1 MYMRT
6 LSVRRRMLA
15 GQAVLTGPV
24 RAATV
29 ASCFLSDGTMQK
41 MYWLA
46 IRRGTVT
53 VSAYSGT
60 SCQRVKAFVMHLLL
74 AAYQIQFYLFDGF
87 FVLESPPQGD
97 R

>member
-1 MYMRT
+1 MYIRT

-41 MYWLA
+41 IYWLA

-60 SCQRVKAFVMHLLL
+60 SSSVSKH
-74 AAYQIQFYLFDGF
+74 
-87 FVLESPPQGD
+87 
-97 R
+97 